1 MQRAAGETQ
10 GICRG
15 EDEVQQWMDC
25 LKLHQYSPSSLF
37 QLREK
42 KKMHWCHVQRRYR
55 PGFVHV
61 WGHLRWNQAS
71 SLCARV
77 WGSISNLNALPRQ
90 IPPVWLFQTSDSS
103 SLISHTAFTS
113 FVSVRSYIA
122 GFVLLSLQSLV
133 PPHAPGSVLAL
144 CLAADLRSAAAAF
157 CERCRDTVSL
167 TVLWGAC
174 LCYVRGEE
182 CRQVAMDSVLQSFT
196 VLCINHCADD
206 LIENH
211 RQWKCLHIHFN
222 SNQLCA
228 FRRQEAKQSHCMRRL
243 MCFGHQSM

>member
-1 MQRAAGETQ
+1 MQRAAGERQ
-10 GICRG
+10 GICRA

-25 LKLHQYSPSSLF
+25 QKAPSVFPSVPLSA
-37 QLREK
+37 EK

-71 SLCARV
+71 SLCAHV

-90 IPPVWLFQTSDSS
+90 IPPVWLFQTSGSS

-113 FVSVRSYIA
+113 FVSVRSYIP
-122 GFVLLSLQSLV
+122 GFVLLSLQNIV
-133 PPHAPGSVLAL
+133 PPRAPGFVLAL
-144 CLAADLRSAAAAF
+144 CLVADLRSAAAF
-157 CERCRDTVSL
+157 CERCRDTVCL

-211 RQWKCLHIHFN
+211 RRWKCLHIHFN
-222 SNQLCA
+222 SNKLHA
-228 FRRQEAKQSHCMRRL
+228 FRRQELKQRDCVRRL